1 MFQALQ
7 AMQSLSQ
14 VLNSDVVA
22 RKQPQM
28 VNKWVGPR
36 SNKTLFMD
44 TNVNV
49 M

>member
-14 VLNSDVVA
+14 VLNSDVA

-44 TNVNV
+44 TNVNI